1 MTYLDVIIAD
11 APRVTSVEDSLSKY
25 PIAAWTSVD
34 DGPPEEQPDPL
45 FDLYD
50 AERDIT
56 ARVARVARVRRV
68 PTPER
73 AAELL
78 ERYGSQSQAYGI
90 ASGPVSRW

>member
-1 MTYLDVIIAD
+1 VTYLDVIIAD
-11 APRVTSVEDSLSKY
+11 APRVTSVEDSPSKY
-25 PIAAWTSVD
+25 SIAAWISVD

-56 ARVARVARVRRV
+56 ARVARVRRV